1 MKYETPDP
9 SWHKAYRDCKITD
22 RVNVGPSDIKIT
34 LELSTG
40 ETREV
45 YADVLEIED
54 LPSYGAIFDVGVY
67 RTWFEM
73 LGHEIEAVSWVTYR
87 PADRPIVLS

>member
-1 MKYETPDP
+1 MHPDP
-9 SWHKAYRDCKITD
+9 SWHKAYRDCKITEC
-22 RVNVGPSDIKIT
+22 VKIGPADIKLT

-45 YADVLEIED
+45 YADVLEIDD

-67 RTWFEM
+67 RTWSEM
-73 LGHEIEAVSWVTYR
+73 LGKDIEAVSWVTYR
-87 PADRPIVLS
+87 PANRQIVLN